1 MFIKDVTLTFSH
13 LAPKNEDESMALVHV
28 EKQKGRFLIQKLLFS
43 KYIEG
48 GALILNPP
56 KILNQI
62 SFFLVKN
69 DLNGSFP
76 C

>member
-48 GALILNPP
+48 GRL
-56 KILNQI
+56 
-62 SFFLVKN
+62 F
-69 DLNGSFP
+69 
-76 C
+76 